1 MPLFGGK
8 KDKEKKEKVDKQDEI
23 PDAANKEERVRKIQE
38 ENKAQ
43 QMARQLAFN
52 AQLAHGS
59 PTAKIG
65 NFSNVKEL
73 YQRISE
79 GLNVP
84 LDEILFC
91 TLNSPKVDMEK
102 LLGGQ
107 IGLED
112 LIFAHCK
119 GNCKKITISKDAAAL
134 GLTITDNGNG
144 LAFIKRI
151 REGSVA
157 AKYEQMHVGDHID
170 SVNGK
175 FIVGSR
181 HFEVAKILRE
191 LPEGTEFTLKLY
203 EPMKGG
209 FDGIAPRQGK
219 GSSSKNTEIVG
230 SGRATLRLRSKG
242 PAVVEEAPSWE
253 GKAIIRIDDLLEKFL
268 GIRDPELANTLI
280 DLGNNLENPSDY
292 ALAVDGQLG
301 DFEFPDDFIFDIW
314 GAINDAKTGRI

>member
-1 MPLFGGK
+1 
-8 KDKEKKEKVDKQDEI
+8 
-23 PDAANKEERVRKIQE
+23 
-38 ENKAQ
+38 
-43 QMARQLAFN
+43 
-52 AQLAHGS
+52 
-59 PTAKIG
+59 
-65 NFSNVKEL
+65 
-73 YQRISE
+73 
-79 GLNVP
+79 
-84 LDEILFC
+84 
-91 TLNSPKVDMEK
+91 MEK

-209 FDGIAPRQGK
+209 FGKFDFGIYFF
-219 GSSSKNTEIVG
+219 V
-230 SGRATLRLRSKG
+230 
-242 PAVVEEAPSWE
+242 
-253 GKAIIRIDDLLEKFL
+253 FL
-268 GIRDPELANTLI
+268 
-280 DLGNNLENPSDY
+280 
-292 ALAVDGQLG
+292 
-301 DFEFPDDFIFDIW
+301 F
-314 GAINDAKTGRI
+314 